1 MEVLLAPRFRDG
13 SIEQDIQELHRDEP
27 LSNTEL
33 TMRFCVLWLW
43 LGSLCAA
50 QDMAG
55 NADNLSQSI
64 VCIKLPNGYERDP
77 GGNIL
82 RTTAMAGSGCIV
94 AVDNEAK
101 CPDKGFETWV
111 RAKVLTAAHVVDGR
125 PPYNA
130 VLRGGET
137 TTMRVLTKGTI
148 ENDDIAL
155 CDCFVPPTYQP
166 LAVAEDDLQQDSVE
180 ARGLAGLVPKW
191 PTDAR
196 VVDGRRIG
204 RNWQDGRAYYD
215 LIVKPGD
222 SGGPILA
229 DGKVVGVVSGGLY
242 IIKPAGDALP
252 HPIRNATG
260 ETWPLIS
267 VTLSR
272 IREAISD

>member
-1 MEVLLAPRFRDG
+1 
-13 SIEQDIQELHRDEP
+13 
-27 LSNTEL
+27 
-33 TMRFCVLWLW
+33 MRFCVFLLW

-50 QDMAG
+50 QGMAG
-55 NADNLSQSI
+55 ESDNSSQSI

-77 GGNIL
+77 EGNIL
-82 RTTAMAGSGCIV
+82 GTRAMAGSGCIV
-94 AVDNEAK
+94 SVDHEAK
-101 CPDKGFETWV
+101 CSDKGFETWV
-111 RAKVLTAAHVVDGR
+111 YAKVLTAAHVVDGR

-130 VLRGGET
+130 VLRGGEST
-137 TTMRVLTKGTI
+137 SMRVITKGTI

-155 CDCFVPPTYQP
+155 CDCFVPPNYQP
-166 LAVAEDDLQQDSVE
+166 LAVAEDDSQQDIVE
-180 ARGLAGLVPKW
+180 ARGLAGLVAKW

-196 VVDGRRIG
+196 VVDGQRIG

-242 IIKPAGDALP
+242 IIKPTGDSLP
-252 HPIRNATG
+252 RPIRNATG

-272 IREAISD
+272 IREAIRIHRH